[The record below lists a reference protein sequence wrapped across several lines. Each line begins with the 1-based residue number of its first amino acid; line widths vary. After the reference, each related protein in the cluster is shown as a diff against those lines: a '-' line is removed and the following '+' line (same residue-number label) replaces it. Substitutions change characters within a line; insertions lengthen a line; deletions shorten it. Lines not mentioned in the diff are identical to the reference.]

1 MWKQYFQ
8 YYLLFIFAGVR
19 CRKWPKRVLNVGPVQ
34 LYHLRLFDG
43 IFVLILRIILFC
55 FRNCTIE
62 NFRPRQ
68 CRCIFYQLLQKK
80 EQIDAK
86 SSSCLFMLLFI
97 LENGQKRLLNLGL
110 PLK

>member
-19 CRKWPKRVLNVGPVQ
+19 CRKWPKGVLNVGPVQ

-68 CRCIFYQLLQKK
+68 CRCILYQLLQKK

-86 SSSCLFMLLFI
+86 SSYVTVHFGKWTKKI
-97 LENGQKRLLNLGL
+97 A
-110 PLK
+110 